1 MRTRIFENRI
11 MKWVFLA
18 FFIITSLT
26 HFAFSLQRA
35 EESSEV
41 SKGVTEVVVE
51 VINDVTNSNITV
63 EEAGGVVRKVIGHF
77 MWFGLIGIF
86 GYLTFRSFFFKKY
99 YLTLAIGIP
108 SGFVIAV
115 ISELLQMLS
124 SGRSCEF
131 RDMMIDL
138 GGYLTAF
145 IVFIIVYM
153 IIFLINKR
161 KKTDDFNQ

>member
-1 MRTRIFENRI
+1 MKVKMFENKTL
-11 MKWVFLA
+11 KWVFLSL
-18 FFIITSLT
+18 FILTSFA

-35 EESSEV
+35 EQSSEV

-99 YLTLAIGIP
+99 YLTLSIGIP
-108 SGFVIAV
+108 TGFVIAL

-131 RDMMIDL
+131 KDMMIDF

-145 IVFIIVYM
+145 LVFIIVYL
-153 IIFLINKR
+153 ILFLVNK
-161 KKTDDFNQ
+161 KKENEQI

>member
-11 MKWVFLA
+11 MKWVILA

>member
-1 MRTRIFENRI
+1 MKVKMFENKTL
-11 MKWVFLA
+11 KWVFLSL
-18 FFIITSLT
+18 FILTSLA

-99 YLTLAIGIP
+99 YLTLATGIP
-108 SGFVIAV
+108 TGFVIAL

-131 RDMMIDL
+131 KDMMIDL

-145 IVFIIVYM
+145 LVFIIVY
-153 IIFLINKR
+153 LIVFFVNK
-161 KKTDDFNQ
+161 KKENEQI